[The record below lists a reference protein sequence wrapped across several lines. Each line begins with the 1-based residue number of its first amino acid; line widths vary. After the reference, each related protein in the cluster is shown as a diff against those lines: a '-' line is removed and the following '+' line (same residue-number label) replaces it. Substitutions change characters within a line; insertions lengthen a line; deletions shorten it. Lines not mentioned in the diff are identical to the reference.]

1 MRFIFAVLWNKLL
14 ENMLELSPV
23 NKRIKKEIM
32 RMIEIHDRQNWCTL
46 IWFCTINY
54 LRTRSK
60 LSPIKKKQDK

>member
-1 MRFIFAVLWNKLL
+1 
-14 ENMLELSPV
+14 MLELSPV